1 MQKKKNKIIEKLKFL
16 KNKLLI
22 FNPMNIEKI
31 DTEQKV
37 PVLNTENNNHE
48 EKLVPI
54 LFPRLI
60 KPRKEESIEQ
70 TISTIEINYIIYNLA
85 GEFSVNKWHIV
96 LNELYEM
103 LLKHELESFYDN
115 YIESHLIRTM
125 LDNRKL
131 DINHFINTLPLP
143 FDLMLYIDYD
153 VLITTKKEIIT
164 KLNNSLISDYIK
176 TKK

>member
-1 MQKKKNKIIEKLKFL
+1 MKKKNNQIIEKIRSL
-16 KNKLLI
+16 KNRLLI
-22 FNPMNIEKI
+22 HNPINI
-31 DTEQKV
+31 EQKV
-37 PVLNTENNNHE
+37 PVLNTKNNNSE
-48 EKLVPI
+48 EKLFPI

-60 KPRKEESIEQ
+60 RPGKEEAIKQ

-85 GEFSVNKWHIV
+85 GEFNINKWHIV

-125 LDNRKL
+125 LENRKL
-131 DINHFINTLPLP
+131 DINLFLNTLPLP

-153 VLITTKKEIIT
+153 TLLLTKKEIIT